1 MNNVSL
7 DYNSQAKALIEEG
20 DVLLFRAPSFPKI
33 GFWICKYTGGIHSH
47 VGLAHWD
54 NNDLYIVEQKEF
66 KGGRS
71 VLLSSQVKGHTID
84 VYRPKPKVMKHE
96 MVDFDIS
103 WHTTILTDEIR
114 SNITRTAL
122 SLTGTNYGWKSIW
135 EIFKGYAP
143 FFRIITRTKNG
154 DNAVADAYVCSTV
167 VTYSYRMN
175 YEDPCPNLSD
185 KRTSPADIAQ
195 STLFE
200 YLFTLKY
207 EYPT

>member
-1 MNNVSL
+1 MNNIPL
-7 DYNSQAKALIEEG
+7 DYNRQAKALIEEG

-33 GFWICKYTGGIHSH
+33 GWWITRYTGGLHSH

-54 NNDLYIVEQKEF
+54 NDELYCVEQREF

-71 VLLSSQVKGHTID
+71 VVLSSQLEGNTID
-84 VYRPKPKVMKHE
+84 VYRPKPEIMKHE
-96 MVDFDIS
+96 MVDFKIS
-103 WHTTILTDEIR
+103 WHTKILTEDIKKD
-114 SNITRTAL
+114 ITRTAL
-122 SLTGTNYGWKSIW
+122 SLTGTSYGWKSIW

-143 FFRIITRTKNG
+143 FFRIITRVKNG
-154 DNAVADAYVCSTV
+154 DEAVADAYVCSTV

-195 STLFE
+195 SALFD

-207 EYPT
+207 EHKT

>member
-1 MNNVSL
+1 VNKISL
-7 DYNSQAKALIEEG
+7 DYNRQAKELIEEG
-20 DVLLFRAPSFPKI
+20 DVLLFRAPSSPKSI
-33 GFWICKYTGGIHSH
+33 GWWIIKYTGGLHSH

-54 NNDLYIVEQKEF
+54 DNELYIIEQREF

-71 VLLSSQVKGHTID
+71 VLLESQLKGQTID
-84 VYRPKPKVMKHE
+84 VYRPKPQVMNHE
-96 MVDFDIS
+96 MVDFKIN
-103 WHTTILTDEIR
+103 WHTTTLTDEIR

-122 SLTGTNYGWKSIW
+122 FLTGTSYGWKSIW

-143 FFRIITRTKNG
+143 FFRLITRSKNG
-154 DNAVADAYVCSTV
+154 DDVVAEAYVCSTV
-167 VTYSYRMN
+167 ITYSYRMN

-200 YLFTLKY
+200 YIFTLKY
-207 EYPT
+207 